1 MSIEEIAA
9 AFVSHYY
16 GTFDV
21 NPQGL
26 ASLYQPQSV
35 ATWEGEKRQGP
46 ENIINKFISF
56 GKVTHNIPLL
66 TKDVQLGATDN
77 TLILFVSGQLK
88 IESNPP
94 LNFSQ
99 VFQLV
104 ASGPG
109 QYYVHNEIFRLS
121 LA

>member
-9 AFVSHYY
+9 AFVNHYY

-35 ATWEGEKRQGP
+35 ATWE
-46 ENIINKFISF
+46 
-56 GKVTHNIPLL
+56 
-66 TKDVQLGATDN
+66 DVQLGATDN

-88 IESNPP
+88 IDSNPP